1 MMRFKLMITMTLILS
16 VGFISIHSY
25 GKEESKKSSYAQTLP
40 NFSLKDP
47 AGKRQTKSEIS
58 KNGLIMVVTAPI
70 LSNKDAQEGWS
81 KFLGPAKGERKGH
94 IVFVE
99 DMKPSSFKGKAMS
112 SMKKDYKPGKDP
124 ILLVDQQGSLRS
136 KLKVKEKKTVVLV
149 YNKDGKLVAS
159 EEGKPSAE
167 LASEL
172 WKKLDS

>member
-1 MMRFKLMITMTLILS
+1 MRIKLVFTIILILA
-16 VGFISIHSY
+16 VGFISVHSDA
-25 GKEESKKSSYAQTLP
+25 KEESKKSSYAQTLP

-47 AGKRQTKSEIS
+47 AGKRQTKSEIA
-58 KNGLIMVVTAPI
+58 KNGLVMVVTAPI

-81 KFLGPAKGERKGH
+81 KFLTPAKGERKGH

-124 ILLVDQQGSLRS
+124 ILLVDQQGSLRK

-149 YNKDGKLVAS
+149 YNKEGKLVAS
-159 EEGKPSAE
+159 EEGPPSAE
-167 LASEL
+167 AATAL

>member
-1 MMRFKLMITMTLILS
+1 MRLKAILNLSLILVVALNAKLS
-16 VGFISIHSY
+16 LA
-25 GKEESKKSSYAQTLP
+25 KESSNKSSYAQTLP

-47 AGKRQTKSEIS
+47 AGKKQSKSEIA
-58 KNGLIMVVTAPI
+58 KNGLVIVVTAPI
-70 LSNKDAQEGWS
+70 LSNKDAQEGWA
-81 KFLGPAKGERKGH
+81 KFLPPAKGEHKGH